1 VTHKISFCDDI
12 NFGINQAKRFIDFF
26 HSTKNRK
33 VIYVNKSN
41 RKKNRFRFET
51 AFWNKP
57 GIMERESLL
66 EMIGDKEALFCLGH
80 DKIDRDLIERA
91 KKLKIIGTVAI

>member
-1 VTHKISFCDDI
+1 M
-12 NFGINQAKRFIDFF
+12 
-26 HSTKNRK
+26 
-33 VIYVNKSN
+33 
-41 RKKNRFRFET
+41 

-80 DKIDRDLIERA
+80 DKIDRELIEIA
-91 KKLKIIGTVAI
+91 KKLKIIGTVVIMLRYETLLSSVLLLSCCNMKHH

>member
-1 VTHKISFCDDI
+1 MSKLFLSFPMSVKKIGKLSMY
-12 NFGINQAKRFIDFF
+12 INQI
-26 HSTKNRK
+26 
-33 VIYVNKSN
+33 V
-41 RKKNRFRFET
+41 KKRFRFEM

-80 DKIDRDLIERA
+80 DKIDREFIERA
-91 KKLKIIGTVAI
+91 KKLKIIGTVVIMLRYETLLSSVLL

>member
-1 VTHKISFCDDI
+1 M
-12 NFGINQAKRFIDFF
+12 
-26 HSTKNRK
+26 
-33 VIYVNKSN
+33 
-41 RKKNRFRFET
+41 

-66 EMIGDKEALFCLGH
+66 EMIGDKEALFSLGH